1 LIFPDKDLVSSQL
14 KNYKLFYDGDI
25 EVSASSIVDFV
36 MANGALPEGVYV
48 DVITDEIKQFN
59 RYSSAKLQVKTELND
74 LSLEWSIPEAY
85 IKMDIESHIKS
96 IPLDDD
102 NIDLRIARRDK
113 EIELFRKYGLEDI
126 LRLVVFIVDTLKEKN
141 VVWGTGRGS
150 SCSSYLFYIIG
161 LHCVDV
167 IKYDIPIHDFFKQE
181 KST

>member
-1 LIFPDKDLVSSQL
+1 
-14 KNYKLFYDGDI
+14 
-25 EVSASSIVDFV
+25 
-36 MANGALPEGVYV
+36 
-48 DVITDEIKQFN
+48 
-59 RYSSAKLQVKTELND
+59 
-74 LSLEWSIPEAY
+74 
-85 IKMDIESHIKS
+85 MDIESHIKS